1 MDDSKFDEFMGNDA
15 GALASFG
22 EYDQDDREADAEWDR
37 VDDIMDERRRDRR
50 EKLLKEE
57 LEKYRAAN
65 PKIVEQLAPYKRK
78 LAEITD
84 AEWEAIPEI
93 GDYTIKKQKRME
105 SFVPVPDTLLAKAA
119 AEKVGALLQACLP
132 VGHVQLSR
140 LHACEA
146 VSRRLHAYSRCQ
158 HKHMHLPVFLS
169 MRHLC
174 LCMSGVQRGLAV
186 HAGYCI
192 STGCQGHEQWSG
204 DTQRFGHH
212 QPDRDWRGAPHGGQP
227 EPGSHGRLCL
237 WADCRGP
244 KRLSHRSEIHQGR
257 VAYKRDAFVMCA

>member
-1 MDDSKFDEFMGNDA
+1 MLQAKTQEAKQEDAAVDDSKFDEFMGNDA

-22 EYDQDDREADAEWDR
+22 EYDQDDREADAEWDK

-119 AEKVGALLQACLP
+119 AEKVNMLHRTLGRRSLVTPVTSACRVEAVHFSIAP
-132 VGHVQLSR
+132 PQPTSTTWVQLAVAFD
-140 LHACEA
+140 LQMPHACTWLTLIQA
-146 VSRRLHAYSRCQ
+146 
-158 HKHMHLPVFLS
+158 
-169 MRHLC
+169 
-174 LCMSGVQRGLAV
+174 
-186 HAGYCI
+186 
-192 STGCQGHEQWSG
+192 
-204 DTQRFGHH
+204 
-212 QPDRDWRGAPHGGQP
+212 RD
-227 EPGSHGRLCL
+227 
-237 WADCRGP
+237 
-244 KRLSHRSEIHQGR
+244 
-257 VAYKRDAFVMCA
+257 